1 MPFGLRS
8 ALILALGVT
17 LAACTTVR
25 PGEVAVR
32 RTFGKLSENIR
43 EPGLIV
49 HSPIGVTFI
58 RVPTRTS
65 NLEVKLDLPSKE
77 GLNVRADVSILY
89 RVVPDQAPT
98 LINTVGENY
107 EYEMVLPVF
116 RSAAA
121 DVSAR
126 YAAKDMHSGE
136 RLGIESAIQTRM
148 HEVLAERGLIIEAV
162 LLKSIALPP
171 GLYAAVE
178 EKLAAEQQAER
189 MQFVLAR
196 ERQEAERRRIE
207 AQGIRDA
214 QRILEEGL
222 SPQVL
227 QWRSL
232 EAFQQLSQSPN
243 AKIIVTDG
251 SLPMLIG
258 NEAATLP
265 SSPK

>member
-1 MPFGLRS
+1 MKSHLRTLLVLS
-8 ALILALGVT
+8 LAFAT
-17 LAACTTVR
+17 TACTTVR

-32 RTFGKLSENIR
+32 RTFGKLSENVR
-43 EPGLIV
+43 DPGLIV

-58 RVPTRTS
+58 RVPTRVS
-65 NLEVKLDLPSKE
+65 NLEVALNLPSRE
-77 GLNVRADVSILY
+77 GLNVRAEVSILY
-89 RVVPDQAPT
+89 RVVPEQVPT
-98 LINTVGENY
+98 LINTVGERY

-136 RLGIESAIQTRM
+136 RLAIEEAVGARM
-148 HEVLAERGLIIEAV
+148 NEVLSNRGLIVEAV

-171 GLYAAVE
+171 GLYSAVE

-189 MQFVLAR
+189 MQWVLSR

-207 AQGIRDA
+207 ATGIRDA

-227 QWRSL
+227 KWRSL
-232 EAFQQLSQSPN
+232 ETFQELSKSPN
-243 AKIIVTDG
+243 AKVIVTDG
-251 SLPMLIG
+251 KLPMLIG
-258 NEAATLP
+258 TDED
-265 SSPK
+265 

>member
-1 MPFGLRS
+1 MPLGLRS
-8 ALILALGVT
+8 ALILTLGLALT
-17 LAACTTVR
+17 ACTTVR

-49 HSPIGVTFI
+49 HSPIGVIFI

-89 RVVPDQAPT
+89 RVVPEQAPT

-265 SSPK
+265 SSTK